1 MICNDPSAQEKML
14 LTYYPFRM
22 SSEISFLDTIQTEI
36 GVKNY
41 VNKVFDVLDQT
52 QWLTWDIVVD
62 RLKKD
67 ELVLPVYAIQYQVN
81 HPGKWKP

>member
-1 MICNDPSAQEKML
+1 
-14 LTYYPFRM
+14 M

-36 GVKNY
+36 GVRNY

-67 ELVLPVYAIQYQVN
+67 ELVLPVFAIQYQVN
-81 HPGKWKP
+81 HPGK